1 MTDTTPHSPDVRST
15 HSIGAGDS
23 IMLELV
29 REMSAQRQALQEEQ
43 RAAAAERKSEQRW
56 KMLFQGLFFGGPFI
70 MGLVYFLYFLDPDLF
85 RFGPLNEV
93 VGVVRIEGEIGAN
106 TDAGADKVI
115 PALERAFSSGH
126 VKAVVLSI
134 DSPGGA
140 PLEAERIYNAMAD
153 LKKKH
158 PKPVT
163 AVINNIGASAAYMI
177 AMHADEIVA
186 GKYSIVGSIGAIM
199 SPWQFDRAIGKL
211 EVAQRV
217 YASGPLK
224 SFLSPFTP
232 ISPAVDAKAQTLVD
246 QIGQTF
252 VAELQSARGA
262 KLKPDIHYG
271 TGEPWSATEALA
283 IGLVDE
289 IGTLD
294 SVVARRWGI
303 EIHNFGPYA
312 KSGGFSLGSL
322 IERGTVDVMEGV
334 ARHAYQVR

>member
-1 MTDTTPHSPDVRST
+1 MSDIPQSPEST
-15 HSIGAGDS
+15 AMHTSSDS
-23 IMLELV
+23 VLLELV

-43 RAAAAERKSEQRW
+43 RAAAAERKREQRW

-70 MGLVYFLYFLDPDLF
+70 MGLVYFLYFLDPDWF
-85 RFGPLNEV
+85 HFGPINEV

-106 TDAGADKVI
+106 TDAGANQVI
-115 PALERAFSSGH
+115 PALERAFSSNN

-177 AMHADEIVA
+177 AMHADQVVA

-199 SPWQFDRAIGKL
+199 SPWQLDRAIGKL

-232 ISPAVDAKAQTLVD
+232 ISPAVNEKAQTLVN

-252 VAELQSARGA
+252 VAELQTTRGA
-262 KLKPDIHYG
+262 KLKPNINYG

-294 SVVARRWGI
+294 SVVASRWGL
-303 EIHNFGPYA
+303 ETHNFGPYA
-312 KSGGFSLGSL
+312 KSGGFSMGSL
-322 IERGTVDVMEGV
+322 LENEAGAVMEGM
-334 ARHAYQVR
+334 ARHSLQVR

>member
-1 MTDTTPHSPDVRST
+1 MTDIPHSPDAPAIQTS
-15 HSIGAGDS
+15 SDS
-23 IMLELV
+23 VLLELV
-29 REMSAQRQALQEEQ
+29 REMAAQRQALQEEQ
-43 RAAAAERKSEQRW
+43 RAAVAERKREQRW

-70 MGLVYFLYFLDPDLF
+70 MGLVYFLFFVNPDWF
-85 RFGPLNEV
+85 RFGPISEV
-93 VGVVRIEGEIGAN
+93 VGVVQIDGEISAN
-106 TDAGADKVI
+106 SAAGADKVI
-115 PALERAFSSGH
+115 PALERAFSSDN

-153 LKKKH
+153 LKKKY

-177 AMHADEIVA
+177 AMHTDQIVA

-199 SPWQFDRAIGKL
+199 SPWELDRAIGKL
-211 EVAQRV
+211 EVTQRV

-232 ISPAVDAKAQTLVD
+232 ISPAVNEKAQSLVN

-252 VAELQSARGA
+252 VAELQTTRGA
-262 KLKPDIHYG
+262 KLKPGINYG

-294 SVVARRWGI
+294 SVVANRWGI
-303 EIHNFGPYA
+303 DTHNFGPYA

-322 IERGTVDVMEGV
+322 LENEAGAVMEGL
-334 ARHAYQVR
+334 ARHSFQVR